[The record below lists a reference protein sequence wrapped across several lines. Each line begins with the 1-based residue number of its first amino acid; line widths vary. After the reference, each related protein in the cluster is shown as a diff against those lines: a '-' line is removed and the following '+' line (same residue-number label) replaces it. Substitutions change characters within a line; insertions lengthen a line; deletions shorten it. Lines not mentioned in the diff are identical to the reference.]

1 MTFYLIQMQNG
12 VGGEELKNKI
22 DFIKNSITVLKEED
36 YNLIN
41 SYCFE
46 NQPMKK
52 IMIQQNVTRNII
64 YYRLKRIAKL
74 IEKAYKLKKNVKV
87 SAK

>member
-1 MTFYLIQMQNG
+1 VQND
-12 VGGEELKNKI
+12 VGGDELKEKI

-36 YNLIN
+36 YNLIT

-64 YYRLKRIAKL
+64 YYRLKRIARL
-74 IEKAYKLKKNVKV
+74 IGKAYMLGKIQKLVQK
-87 SAK
+87 